1 MSRKTTSLY
10 HPFFTEEERRD
21 LELVPHDDLT
31 GEIFLQR
38 YLLVMVMSKS
48 PPAPLDFDLLLE
60 KTRACNT
67 AIRSL
72 ISLIYA
78 HLEIQ
83 KGKQPWWEQLLDEA
97 RELACEQ
104 LGFSNYLSFSQP
116 VPDNGTGAVQSDDPV
131 LRRSNEMEAT
141 FDTPEDQPLPPK
153 GPEVGRDSLPQERS
167 VWGIPPK
174 DPEVGQDTI
183 LPYTAGTE

>member
-48 PPAPLDFDLLLE
+48 PPAPLDFELLLE
-60 KTRACNT
+60 KTRACNL

-104 LGFSNYLSFSQP
+104 LGFSNYLSGIPTKIDHSE
-116 VPDNGTGAVQSDDPV
+116 NPV
-131 LRRSNEMEAT
+131 LRRSNEMEAS
-141 FDTPEDQPLPPK
+141 FDTPGDQTL
-153 GPEVGRDSLPQERS
+153 
-167 VWGIPPK
+167 PPK